1 MKILLTG
8 SNGQLGKA
16 IIDKKP
22 NCHNLLL
29 PKRSEL
35 DLSNR
40 ENCKSFL
47 EIHKP
52 DFIINSGAFTNV
64 DLAEKEIDLCSSI
77 NTEAPLVFANMLKK
91 NGGNL
96 LQISTDYVFDG
107 YQNSPYKVNDIRNP
121 ISKYGYSKARAEE
134 FVEEILTP
142 TQQVVILRT
151 SWLMGPKGRNF
162 LLKILELHQNKNEFS
177 VVSDQIG
184 AMSSTEDVASICWEI
199 ISKWEL
205 VSKKRNYI
213 NHWTCQGVASW
224 YDIAIEIGD
233 IATKYGI
240 LNSPAK
246 IHSTK
251 TENYP
256 TLAKRPMYSI
266 LDCSTTREIIGI
278 EGKYWRKELEK
289 IIRNMVNKQ

>member
-8 SNGQLGKA
+8 STGQLGKA

-29 PKRSEL
+29 PNRAEL
-35 DLSNR
+35 DLSNKQK
-40 ENCKSFL
+40 CQSFL
-47 EIHKP
+47 ELHKP

-64 DLAEKEIDLCSSI
+64 DLAETQIDLCSSI

-107 YQNSPYKVNDIRNP
+107 CQNSPYKVSDIRNP
-121 ISKYGYSKARAEE
+121 ISKYGYSKAKGEE
-134 FVEEILTP
+134 LIEEILTP

-151 SWLMGPKGRNF
+151 SWLIGPKGKNF
-162 LLKILELHQNKNEFS
+162 LFKMLDLHRNKKEFS

-199 ISKWEL
+199 ISNWEL

-224 YDIAIEIGD
+224 YDLAIEIGD
-233 IATKYGI
+233 IATRCGI
-240 LNSPAK
+240 LKSPAK
-246 IHSTK
+246 IYSTT

-256 TLAKRPMYSI
+256 TLAKRPIYSI
-266 LDCSTTREIIGI
+266 LDCSNTREIIGI
-278 EGKYWRKELEK
+278 EGKYWRQELEN